1 MSEQSHQPDD
11 RGHVR
16 ERAVGGRFP
25 LLEPSRLDDAQ
36 RALYDTITDSPRKDG
51 PFLIVDDDGR
61 LAGPFNAMLHSPAIG
76 EALQSLGS
84 ALRFGG
90 HLPARTRELVICVVA
105 ATLDSDYEW
114 YAHSR
119 VAREVGVSPEEL
131 DGLRRGEVPPSLS
144 SAESATLD
152 LAAALLRGR
161 RIDDEVHAR
170 ALGHLGHSGITELT
184 VLVGYYQTLA
194 GLLAVGAVP
203 APTQESATA
212 ADRTDPDP
220 PTTP

>member
-1 MSEQSHQPDD
+1 MSEQSHQTDD
-11 RGHVR
+11 RGHAR

-25 LLEPSRLDDAQ
+25 LLEPSQLDGAQ
-36 RALYDTITDSPRKDG
+36 RSLYASITDSPRKDG
-51 PFLIVDDDGR
+51 PFLLVDEDGR

-84 ALRFGG
+84 SLRFGG
-90 HLPARTRELVICVVA
+90 HLPARSRELVICLVA

-119 VAREVGVSPEEL
+119 VAREVGVDPGEL
-131 DGLRRGEVPPSLS
+131 AALRRGEVPHSLS
-144 SAESATLD
+144 AAEGAALE
-152 LAAALLRGR
+152 LAAALLRGG

-170 ALGHLGHSGITELT
+170 ALPHLGHTGLTELA

-203 APTQESATA
+203 APAQDPATA
-212 ADRTDPDP
+212 GVRADSGPS
-220 PTTP
+220 TTP